1 MVFYFFITQQV
12 CVTPDCVDVSAYIM
26 KKMNSSADPCVDFYS
41 YSCGG
46 WERTTF
52 IPPERAK
59 YDTFA
64 EVQTNNDVILKR
76 VRSAA
81 KLTVFTACP
90 YFWMSGK
97 VVRFWRAFSRSGKKK
112 WENEQDQ
119 LYSGFVHTFEI
130 LETLS
135 NSEELFPGLEKVG
148 TWAKATLFRACTCF
162 WKCGNV
168 KF

>member
-1 MVFYFFITQQV
+1 MQQV

-81 KLTVFTACP
+81 KPTVFTAVS
-90 YFWMSGK
+90 YTH
-97 VVRFWRAFSRSGKKK
+97 
-112 WENEQDQ
+112 
-119 LYSGFVHTFEI
+119 L
-130 LETLS
+130 TLPTTAS
-135 NSEELFPGLEKVG
+135 V
-148 TWAKATLFRACTCF
+148 
-162 WKCGNV
+162 
-168 KF
+168 